1 MRRCRGCREGID
13 RSPLNGWR
21 WAFSF
26 WRRKRLFGKK
36 GSRIKMGMTFAISGG
51 QLCASHSRSFSQ
63 SEPPRGEICIANWQS
78 TGPFHKWTGGSGHGS
93 HTQPIRHSAPDQR
106 PTPPRSHPT
115 SAWPSIAAWVEGSL
129 TLSRADS
136 PERARTVGALFQQ
149 QGLGRVRVR
158 GRRPTALTS
167 WK

>member
-1 MRRCRGCREGID
+1 MEVG
-13 RSPLNGWR
+13 L
-21 WAFSF
+21 FSLEKEKAV
-26 WRRKRLFGKK
+26 WEKR
-36 GSRIKMGMTFAISGG
+36 GSRIRMGMTFAISGG
-51 QLCASHSRSFSQ
+51 RLCASLSRSFSQ

-136 PERARTVGALFQQ
+136 PEPAHTVGALFQQ
-149 QGLGRVRVR
+149 QGPGGGGGVRVR